1 MEEIKTVDLFAKPQ
15 RDASGKFVKGNTM
28 TPIDKVGN
36 VCHYC
41 TNKEAVLK
49 KIQLFSL
56 WTQGKLP
63 DKKLHMPYIEDLVDE
78 DFLDVVYDTFLNW
91 VDEKNDHS
99 RENHAELIQTYKK
112 LFTRQRG
119 MLLKR
124 TLSQNATGAIFQL
137 KVNHGYVETEKRILA
152 GDSQNP
158 VREKLEI
165 EITEAKRNY
174 E

>member
-1 MEEIKTVDLFAKPQ
+1 MKTLDNIDLFAKPQ
-15 RDASGKFVKGNTM
+15 RDEKGRFIKGNTM

-36 VCHYC
+36 ACQYC
-41 TNKEAVLK
+41 ENKEAILK

-56 WTQGKLP
+56 WTRGKLP
-63 DKKLHMPYIEDLVDE
+63 DGKLHMPYIEDLVDE

-91 VDEKNDHS
+91 VDLKNDHS
-99 RENHAELIQTYKK
+99 AAFHTELIQTYKK
-112 LFTRQRG
+112 LFTRQRS

-124 TLSQNATGAIFQL
+124 SLNQNAVGAIFQL

-152 GDSQNP
+152 GDPDKP
-158 VREKLEI
+158 VNQKLEI
-165 EITEAKRNY
+165 EITEAKKH